1 MNTTTVVL
9 MIIFVFTFVPLALAE
24 IARAK
29 FRYTIEDF
37 FLQSRRMNLLMAFFT
52 IYATWVSSFA
62 FLGSTASFYNQGP
75 LYMTCFAWNILFALM
90 FMVVGRRIWFYGR
103 SHGYITA
110 TDFFDD
116 IFRSRGLSFTITA
129 VITMFTIPYLMIQLY
144 RGSDIQPS
152 PPPAAPR

>member
-52 IYATWVSSFA
+52 IYAKK
-62 FLGSTASFYNQGP
+62 
-75 LYMTCFAWNILFALM
+75 ALRERKIP
-90 FMVVGRRIWFYGR
+90 FE
-103 SHGYITA
+103 ITA
-110 TDFFDD
+110 AKDPFYSESNLRAIDEAD
-116 IFRSRGLSFTITA
+116 ERVKNGHYVVKTIEELEA
-129 VITMFTIPYLMIQLY
+129 M
-144 RGSDIQPS
+144 
-152 PPPAAPR
+152 ANA